1 MLVRRRS
8 GFLERAA
15 QEDKK
20 LAEKVLGVNKAI
32 GKSDFNP
39 LANHFA
45 ISRTWAGSWRKPVY
59 NESGSMVYMAAGRNK
74 NEAEQVASRVLERAK
89 ADGRAWT
96 SKPLFQSER
105 DGDLI
110 EAARINVTSDY
121 KRAAKFAEASGGRL
135 KSFKKR
141 KGIGGYAGAD
151 APWTKKELGE
161 IYSGHINRTYS
172 WLAENSV
179 KEVMGGQLQAL
190 AGESSRSYG
199 QLLQRLDDLAGKQGP
214 LGRFQNDLLDKV
226 LAPALGKNSATK
238 IVGVANTLAF
248 NFQLGMGNLAFPV
261 LNALTFPQTVLP
273 YAAFTMSAAPARI
286 ARYQS
291 HQVVAGADG
300 LPRGSVGY
308 INPLKLM
315 WAFHE

>member
-1 MLVRRRS
+1 M
-8 GFLERAA
+8 
-15 QEDKK
+15 
-20 LAEKVLGVNKAI
+20 
-32 GKSDFNP
+32 
-39 LANHFA
+39 
-45 ISRTWAGSWRKPVY
+45 Y

-89 ADGRAWT
+89 AGGRAWT

-190 AGESSRSYG
+190 AGESGRSYG
-199 QLLQRLDDLAGKQGP
+199 QLPAAAG
-214 LGRFQNDLLDKV
+214 
-226 LAPALGKNSATK
+226 
-238 IVGVANTLAF
+238 
-248 NFQLGMGNLAFPV
+248 
-261 LNALTFPQTVLP
+261 
-273 YAAFTMSAAPARI
+273 
-286 ARYQS
+286 
-291 HQVVAGADG
+291 
-300 LPRGSVGY
+300 
-308 INPLKLM
+308 
-315 WAFHE
+315 